1 MGSIEIFISALTF
14 TPYCKAV
21 VLETFG
27 PDYWFT
33 GPFTAYTGYGI
44 ENYTKFHNVLHIW
57 PLYEEFEMTDRD
69 STATWIAKG
78 LDAIDSGYN
87 LTVPPNFDTTYNL
100 TAGGWNDGSMRR
112 HALIPTDHPG
122 LTVNSQAIAES
133 VAWFSQALQGKSE
146 QAAWVLANPTNQ
158 IWMYSEGFG
167 LIATLFLIMSIL
179 PLGVLLIKVKFFK
192 EVEHPIPDK
201 VTIRKKSTW
210 WIFAVIATA
219 FGAITFETFTYWLP
233 AGFGGTILP
242 PILTPIFNIGIA
254 STLAV
259 WSLVIVSITAILFAI
274 WYLVVWFKQRRDI
287 SFYDMGVS
295 YATKEEKDGLS
306 FVKRL
311 ARSSEPRIIGKT
323 ILILL
328 ILLGWMYL
336 WVFLA
341 EVFLKVPFRGV
352 WSILTT
358 FTFERFI
365 RFWVYLIPTLLFF
378 LIVGGLFLFGELKMD
393 KKESGIKT
401 QVIWWIKTS
410 FVLVG
415 GLIVVFLLQY
425 GTVVLGMGFFFNNP
439 DILNYYQHY
448 PLMELLLF
456 MQIPLY
462 IVLTFVLVF
471 FYRKTGKIYLGAIIC
486 AFIATWIL
494 VTSSCI
500 YI

>member
-1 MGSIEIFISALTF
+1 M
-14 TPYCKAV
+14 
-21 VLETFG
+21 
-27 PDYWFT
+27 
-33 GPFTAYTGYGI
+33 
-44 ENYTKFHNVLHIW
+44 
-57 PLYEEFEMTDRD
+57 
-69 STATWIAKG
+69 
-78 LDAIDSGYN
+78 
-87 LTVPPNFDTTYNL
+87 
-100 TAGGWNDGSMRR
+100 
-112 HALIPTDHPG
+112 
-122 LTVNSQAIAES
+122 NSQAIAES